1 MEVALLAHG
10 VLPTSLRPRSSD
22 GDGGG
27 CYLRVRPSGQ
37 RINAGRAECGQRR
50 AGTYQVAPR
59 HLSSTSATASMES
72 LPSRWIL
79 LGLGAAGGAAN
90 LALRR
95 PQPVEAQ
102 PAKV

>member
-1 MEVALLAHG
+1 M
-10 VLPTSLRPRSSD
+10 
-22 GDGGG
+22 
-27 CYLRVRPSGQ
+27 
-37 RINAGRAECGQRR
+37 
-50 AGTYQVAPR
+50 
-59 HLSSTSATASMES
+59 ASMES